1 MVGNN
6 WEGTADVVDP
16 RTFERL
22 IRLNII
28 LDYDERVAEIMA
40 DPPAAGYFTGISL
53 LIGEGNNQYVD
64 DAFTTHDGRLLIVS
78 RPSFKDVVGINLATR
93 RIAWRFQVDGYRSDH
108 MAISP
113 DGRVLVSASTG
124 NVVHAL
130 DTRTGKEVGRFPSG
144 DSPHEN
150 NYLRRRQSH
159 LPREHRPGLHACRRA
174 RPRRNEGRALLPG
187 GRRPHL
193 RVLKRVVMGE
203 KLREAGYPNMSSAV
217 RPMAIAP
224 DERHFYL
231 QISFFHGFVEYDL
244 RRDKVLRVA
253 HLPISDEA
261 KQLRREQYLLD
272 SAHHGISMDPRGR
285 EAVRGGHDVG
295 LRGDRLAGHV
305 RPPHSRAWREALLGH
320 HSGDGRYCFISYSG
334 DDRVGVISYARERR
348 SRAFP

>member
-28 LDYDERVAEIMA
+28 PDYDERVAEIMA

-113 DGRVLVSASTG
+113 DGRVVVVSASTG

-150 NYLRRRQSH
+150 NYSADGAVASSTRASAWST
-159 LPREHRPGLHACRRA
+159 RPPTSPPSTQRRA
-174 RPRRNEGRALLPG
+174 SATSRWSTA
-187 GRRPHL
+187 
-193 RVLKRVVMGE
+193 
-203 KLREAGYPNMSSAV
+203 ATSASSSA
-217 RPMAIAP
+217 
-224 DERHFYL
+224 
-231 QISFFHGFVEYDL
+231 
-244 RRDKVLRVA
+244 
-253 HLPISDEA
+253 
-261 KQLRREQYLLD
+261 
-272 SAHHGISMDPRGR
+272 
-285 EAVRGGHDVG
+285 
-295 LRGDRLAGHV
+295 
-305 RPPHSRAWREALLGH
+305 W
-320 HSGDGRYCFISYSG
+320 
-334 DDRVGVISYARERR
+334 
-348 SRAFP
+348 